1 MKTKNGITLIAL
13 VITIIVMLIL
23 VGVTVTVAI
32 NGGLFEKAKESAYK
46 TEVSQIKESLGDKIV
61 EKETGTETTDNMT
74 IADLNIPDKIK
85 EKYKDKLIVSEICEI
100 EYDPSVI
107 TDKTEQKWLEDIG
120 VICLSDYYTYDGN
133 KVTGLSKKGAEAI
146 DRGMT
151 TLIIPK
157 QNKNGNVT
165 TYVGSWSFNAVVQ
178 PYVEQKK
185 KIKEIVLPNTIDNI
199 SDAGFQC
206 LSGLEKMELPKSIT
220 WVGHQAFYGSFK
232 STGELHVPFTQEE
245 IAKMNWRLDWNQ
257 NVKGKIIYA
266 DETT

>member
-1 MKTKNGITLIAL
+1 
-13 VITIIVMLIL
+13 MLIL
-23 VGVTVTVAI
+23 LGVTVTGAI
-32 NGGLFEKAKESAYK
+32 NGGLIGTSQEAKYK
-46 TEVSQIKESLGDKIV
+46 TQISQIKEALEEEIINRKAL
-61 EKETGTETTDNMT
+61 KEPTDNIT
-74 IADLNIPDKIK
+74 IADLDISNKLK

-107 TDKTEQKWLEDIG
+107 TDMTEQKWLEDIG
-120 VICLSDYYTYDGN
+120 VICLSDYYTYDEN

-165 TYVGSWSFNAVVQ
+165 KCVGEWSFNAAGGSYQQ
-178 PYVEQKK
+178 PYAEQKIK
-185 KIKEIVLPNTIDNI
+185 VKEIVLPDTIESIGN
-199 SDAGFQC
+199 AGFQW

-220 WVGHQAFYGSFK
+220 WVGYQAFFGSFKK

-245 IAKMNWRLDWNQ
+245 IANMNWSSSWNQ
-257 NVKGKIIYA
+257 YVQGKIVYA
-266 DETT
+266 E